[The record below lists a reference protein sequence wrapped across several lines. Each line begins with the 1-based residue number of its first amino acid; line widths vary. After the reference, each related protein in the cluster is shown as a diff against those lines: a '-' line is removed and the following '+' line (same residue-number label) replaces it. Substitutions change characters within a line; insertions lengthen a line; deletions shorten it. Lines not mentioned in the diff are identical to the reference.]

1 MAVSKRGNKWQAR
14 VNEPNVKYHRY
25 SFTTEAA
32 AIQWE
37 RAARAAVAKGITVD
51 IPTDSNGDLPLT
63 AYFEKVANQLWE
75 RPQKP
80 RQGIAAVARAAGD
93 VPMSS
98 IDQDYVETFIERSRG
113 EYSPLTIN
121 IRLSMLKMVY
131 RQAKKKGDTIEVIEF
146 ERLSEKDCVGR
157 LKFLDDTEEQKLIEG
172 FNSLPRPDFLHAFN
186 FMLDTGC
193 RPHEIFHNNAKHPP
207 IGWSNISR
215 SAGGTFEDITDPAT
229 GRARAVVAFGRGKT
243 GANSMRVIPLTQRA
257 LDALLYFKDIDC
269 DRPFGTIQL
278 DRFRKL
284 LHAIKIDQ
292 NLDDEIVPY
301 TLRHTCASRLV
312 QRGASIFKVM
322 KWMGHTK
329 IETTMIY
336 AKLRQ
341 SDVFELSDLL

>member
-37 RAARAAVAKGITVD
+37 REARAAIARGATVD
-51 IPTDSNGDLPLT
+51 SPSESMGGLPVSE
-63 AYFEKVANQLWE
+63 YFNKVGHLLWDD
-75 RPQKP
+75 PSKP
-80 RQGIAAVARAAGD
+80 LQGIKNFVKTMGD
-93 VPMSS
+93 MPIEALNQS
-98 IDQDYVETFIERSRG
+98 QVETFIEECRG

-121 IRLSMLKMVY
+121 VRLSNLRMLH
-131 RQAKKKGDTIEVIEF
+131 RHAIKKGHNVNVIEF
-146 ERLSEKDCVGR
+146 DRLSEKDCVGR
-157 LKFLDDTEEQKLIEG
+157 LKFLNDTEEQIFTEG
-172 FNSLPRPDFLHAFN
+172 FNNLPTPDFFHAFN
-186 FMLDTGC
+186 FLLDTGC
-193 RPHEIFHNNAKHPP
+193 RPHEIFPTRAKHPP
-207 IGWSNISR
+207 IGWSNVSR
-215 SAGGTFEDITDPAT
+215 SAGGTFEDITDPTT
-229 GRARAVVAFGRGKT
+229 GRTRAVVSFGRGKT
-243 GANSMRVIPLTQRA
+243 GANAIRVIPLTQRA
-257 LDALLYFKDIDC
+257 LDALVYFKDIGA
-269 DRPFGTIQL
+269 DRPFNIKL
-278 DRFRKL
+278 DHFRRFMN
-284 LHAIKIDQ
+284 AIKIDQ
-292 NLDDEIVPY
+292 NLDDDIVPY